1 MKIFALEVIMG
12 DPTNLSI
19 ETIGVYTSE
28 KRALRALQNL
38 PAETDGLVYNIEAFE
53 VNAEP
58 RDIFQDTYQD
68 VKRLMD
74 EGIIDQLVGEAGKF
88 YYKLTEMGSEI
99 AKKMT
104 EDNDET

>member
-38 PAETDGLVYNIEAFE
+38 PAETDGLVYNIEHF
-53 VNAEP
+53 
-58 RDIFQDTYQD
+58 
-68 VKRLMD
+68 
-74 EGIIDQLVGEAGKF
+74 
-88 YYKLTEMGSEI
+88 
-99 AKKMT
+99 
-104 EDNDET
+104 